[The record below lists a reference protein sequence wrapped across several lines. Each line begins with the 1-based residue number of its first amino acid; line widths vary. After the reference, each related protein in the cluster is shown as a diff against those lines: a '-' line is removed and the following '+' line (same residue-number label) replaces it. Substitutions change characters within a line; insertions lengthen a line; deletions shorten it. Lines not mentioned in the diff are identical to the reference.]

1 MEDFFILM
9 EVVNFNNYDELFFLC
24 YFFTIFF
31 KVLLAR
37 LRKLHIDLEA
47 KIVLMLFTH
56 LIT

>member
-1 MEDFFILM
+1 M